1 MKLDLSKFHFL
12 AGLRA
17 KALTLV
23 IGFALGAMA
32 LSLGGCTCTD
42 QYGNEMACPGAY
54 D

>member
-1 MKLDLSKFHFL
+1 MKLDLSNFHFP

-23 IGFALGAMA
+23 IGVALGAMA

-42 QYGNEMACPGAY
+42 GQGYEVVCQ
-54 D
+54 